1 MQRRTLA
8 KGFLTAAAAAFGSH
22 AIAKEAIP
30 NFKWDEETE
39 VLIAGFGGA
48 GAAAAIEAHDAGAKV
63 LILEKLEAGGGNTS
77 VSAGGIM
84 IPKDK
89 EQAYEY
95 LTKTFEY
102 AGSEMDQEL
111 LRTFVDQIVQ
121 QREFLL
127 GMAEGSRSP
136 SATTRRLFVSSL
148 TAVASWASRPARK
161 ASSRTTA
168 PRRP

>member
-30 NFKWDEETE
+30 NFKWEEETD

-77 VSAGGIM
+77 VSAGG
-84 IPKDK
+84 
-89 EQAYEY
+89 
-95 LTKTFEY
+95 
-102 AGSEMDQEL
+102 S
-111 LRTFVDQIVQ
+111 
-121 QREFLL
+121 
-127 GMAEGSRSP
+127 
-136 SATTRRLFVSSL
+136 
-148 TAVASWASRPARK
+148 
-161 ASSRTTA
+161 
-168 PRRP
+168 